1 MIITYGMSDVVGKIN
16 IKPEFMSH
24 NMSKCVDNEIR
35 AIIDSCYYEVIHL
48 LTEHRKELDDL
59 KTILVEQ
66 EIIDGGVVYDIIKK

>member
-1 MIITYGMSDVVGKIN
+1 
-16 IKPEFMSH
+16 
-24 NMSKCVDNEIR
+24 MSKHVDDEVR
-35 AIIDSCYYEVIHL
+35 TIIDSCYYEVIRL